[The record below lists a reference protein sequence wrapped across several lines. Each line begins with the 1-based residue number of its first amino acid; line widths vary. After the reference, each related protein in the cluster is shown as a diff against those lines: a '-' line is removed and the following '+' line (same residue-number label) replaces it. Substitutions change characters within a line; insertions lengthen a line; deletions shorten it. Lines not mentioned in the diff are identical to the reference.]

1 MLQAAGYDNPV
12 ALMQLAYDVE
22 YRIASFDNSEE
33 ATTCETILETPS
45 LQLQPRDCSL
55 GTRATTAV
63 STQAILNLALFAKR
77 RRPS

>member
-33 ATTCETILETPS
+33 AATCETILETPS
-45 LQLQPRDCSL
+45 LQPRNNT
-55 GTRATTAV
+55 GNPFPPTAAT
-63 STQAILNLALFAKR
+63 
-77 RRPS
+77 